1 MATTAFKAGGY
12 PGQPYGSFAGK
23 EASSGVMTFPQIL
36 YMLLE
41 LMNGNMT
48 SPTVLRIE

>member
-23 EASSGVMTFPQIL
+23 EASGVTTFPQIL

-48 SPTVLRIE
+48 SPTVLKIE